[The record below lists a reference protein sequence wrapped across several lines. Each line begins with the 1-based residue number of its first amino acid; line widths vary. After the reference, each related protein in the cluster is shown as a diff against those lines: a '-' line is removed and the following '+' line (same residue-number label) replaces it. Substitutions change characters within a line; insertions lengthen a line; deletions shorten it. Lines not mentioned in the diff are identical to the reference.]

1 MISGGYH
8 FTFFHSFVAKSYDL
22 ITLAG
27 QPAQIEYAGMER
39 LTTLP
44 AATTQCFPKVTPGSM
59 TEFAPTH
66 TSSSIVTGCVLTPCS
81 VSYTHL
87 RAHET

>member
-66 TSSSIVTGCVLTPCS
+66 TCLL
-81 VSYTHL
+81 YTSD
-87 RAHET
+87 AADD